1 MRSSMRLAAV
11 VLTTSLLAACSSQ
24 SASPITSRVHHA
36 IGMGTN
42 NVIAQAQ
49 AKLKTQPNDW
59 QAVDLLA
66 GTYLQ
71 KVREAGDPSY
81 YPKVETLLNRALAH
95 DASDAEATTLMGTLA
110 LARHQ
115 FVAALDWGRK
125 AHALDPASSRAL
137 GIMGDAQIELGNRQ
151 CITTDCDRWRASVI
165 CRRLGPGQ

>member
-11 VLTTSLLAACSSQ
+11 VVTTSLLAACGSQ
-24 SASPITSRVHHA
+24 SASPITSRVHQA

-42 NVIAQAQ
+42 DVIAQAQ

-95 DASDAEATTLMGTLA
+95 DASDAEAAALMGALA
-110 LARHQ
+110 LARHA
-115 FVAALDWGRK
+115 FGAALAGARN
-125 AHALDPASSRAL
+125 AHAPDP
-137 GIMGDAQIELGNRQ
+137 
-151 CITTDCDRWRASVI
+151 
-165 CRRLGPGQ
+165 